1 MKKTYIKYII
11 LIILLV
17 IQGSIL
23 ISSEKKEEKK
33 NYIDA
38 VKVSSNESI
47 KDINEIFNDFKKIN
61 GVKINSI
68 DNEDGIKINITFE
81 GKKSDVSTFMDNI
94 LGYCIS
100 EYEISYQN
108 EKFLLK
114 LLLQE
119 YKNKENI

>member
-33 NYIDA
+33 NFIDA
-38 VKVSSNESI
+38 VKVSSNER

-81 GKKSDVSTFMDNI
+81 GNKSDVSTFMDNI

>member
-33 NYIDA
+33 NFIDA
-38 VKVSSNESI
+38 VKVSSNEST

-81 GKKSDVSTFMDNI
+81 GNKSDVSTFMDNI
-94 LGYCIS
+94 LEYCIS